1 MASLHDFA
9 QLHMAFSNQSHANV
23 SSGSIRLPLTVL
35 DTLVPGSSHLA
46 TFLLGFGLDVS
57 LFVPWSAILATVWA
71 ALRFGLIPA
80 YQFVVR
86 ALSSSVIVEEY
97 DPIYNHVLNWASA
110 QKYLQDIRSLRAHTA
125 GQYYDDL
132 EDYGEDDSH
141 QMRIREGMSEDT
153 IFNFNNWSARAP
165 PTFRPHSSSGWFF
178 HDCRL
183 FRLYRSRDR
192 VASDFTGAVYE
203 RERLEI
209 SVLWLSPKPIKSM
222 IQEARE
228 FHLIRRTST
237 TTIKRPT
244 PKSQRSGRGQA
255 WTTIAN
261 RPSRSMATV
270 VLDNDQKAAI
280 LKDFNDFLHPRTAR
294 WYSNRGIP
302 YRRGY
307 LFHGPPGTG
316 KTSLSFALA
325 GVFGLD
331 IYCLALSEAT
341 LTEEDLILLFNSLP
355 KRCILLLED
364 IDSAGLGRAPGAK
377 DGEKRETANQSP
389 SSKGT
394 QRKKKS
400 IGDEDDKDKSAGV
413 APPKVVVDRPNA
425 FGKEPTFKNTLT
437 FSGLLN
443 AIDGV
448 ASQEGRVLI
457 MTTNHL
463 ERLDEALTRPGRID
477 LTIKFDLATK
487 QQIKDLFLRMYC
499 VDSIE
504 MTRQPTRISQ
514 ILPSR
519 AEAEVPGATTFKS
532 GDVESCHVDS
542 LGNDNDPKPRLS
554 LGESFDS
561 SSVVDLAERF
571 ADSLPERAL
580 SPAEIQGFLLVRK
593 KCPGQAVAD
602 VVKWRDEKTQKNC
615 ETTKAKKNVGQAREY
630 ADGSITLSEGE
641 NMEAPSSFNDSAVS
655 NEQQKLEGM
664 ANGRCGVLASGEDAI
679 RHAEPTWSATV
690 EPDAAVVGA
699 GIGDQA
705 EGEGEGEGEGAQAHH
720 AAAASARKQVKPVEH
735 GTSDAGSLK
744 SSGPSENHNDSDS
757 DSGDDSAN
765 ELGHGATAE
774 DGDVDGA
781 EYDHD
786 NHDGD
791 STSTSDSGGLSER
804 HHHHHHRQRWA
815 FSRTSTGSGRGSGA
829 GRFGGLNEYA
839 DGDDDDPCE
848 CGCDSECGQL

>member
-46 TFLLGFGLDVS
+46 TFLLGFGLDIS
-57 LFVPWSAILATVWA
+57 LFVSWSAILATVWA

-80 YQFVVR
+80 YQFIVK

-132 EDYGEDDSH
+132 EDYGEDDNH

-178 HDCRL
+178 HNCRL

-209 SVLWLSPKPIKSM
+209 SVIWLSPKPIKSM

-341 LTEEDLILLFNSLP
+341 LTEEDLVLLFNSLP

-377 DGEKRETANQSP
+377 DAEKRETTNQSP

-400 IGDEDDKDKSAGV
+400 LEDEDAKDKSAGV
-413 APPKVVVDRPNA
+413 PPPTVVGQPNA

-504 MTRQPTRISQ
+504 MTRQPARISQ

-519 AEAEVPGATTFKS
+519 PETEVPGAPTFKS
-532 GDVESCHVDS
+532 GDVESSHVGH
-542 LGNDNDPKPRLS
+542 LGNNNDPKPRLS
-554 LGESFDS
+554 PGESFDG

-602 VVKWRDEKTQKNC
+602 VVKWRDEKMPKKC
-615 ETTKAKKNVGQAREY
+615 ETTKAKKNLRQAREY
-630 ADGSITLSEGE
+630 ANGSITVSEGE
-641 NMEAPSSFNDSAVS
+641 NMEAPSSFNDSALS
-655 NEQQKLEGM
+655 NEQKKLEGM
-664 ANGRCGVLASGEDAI
+664 ASGLSGVLASGEDAI
-679 RHAEPTWSATV
+679 RHAEPTWSTTV
-690 EPDAAVVGA
+690 EPDAAVARA

-705 EGEGEGEGEGAQAHH
+705 EREDEDDGTQAHRT
-720 AAAASARKQVKPVEH
+720 AAASSGRQVKPAEH
-735 GTSDAGSLK
+735 GASDAGSLT
-744 SSGPSENHNDSDS
+744 SSGPDENRNDIES
-757 DSGDDSAN
+757 DSGDDNAN

-774 DGDVDGA
+774 DGDVDDA
-781 EYDHD
+781 EYDHGD
-786 NHDGD
+786 HDGD
-791 STSTSDSGGLSER
+791 STSAGDNDRLSAR
-804 HHHHHHRQRWA
+804 HHHHRQHWA
-815 FSRTSTGSGRGSGA
+815 FLRTSTGSGRGGGA
-829 GRFGGLNEYA
+829 GRLGGSNEYA
-839 DGDDDDPCE
+839 GVEGDGDGDDHCE
-848 CGCDSECGQL
+848 CGCDYECDYL